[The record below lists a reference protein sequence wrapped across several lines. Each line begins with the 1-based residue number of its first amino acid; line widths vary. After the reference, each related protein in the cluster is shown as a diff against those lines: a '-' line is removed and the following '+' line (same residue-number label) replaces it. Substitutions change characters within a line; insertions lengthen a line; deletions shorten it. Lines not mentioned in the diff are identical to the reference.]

1 MSFSISQGAGAG
13 RLGFFVLSLAMY
25 DGGGR
30 FAGIFADPLP
40 NTHHVPAGRVHD
52 LAAAILDLLL
62 NRQFG
67 SKRPNDDDIV
77 WAKIGD
83 VRLFVST
90 GQVLDAQRRNLLVD
104 LRIVNDFADNEEA
117 T

>member
-40 NTHHVPAGRVHD
+40 NAHHVPAGRVHD

-62 NRQFG
+62 NRELG
-67 SKRPNDDDIV
+67 SKSRDNDDVV
-77 WAKIGD
+77 WLEVGN
-83 VRLFVST
+83 VRLLIPP

-104 LRIVNDFADNEEA
+104 LGVVD
-117 T
+117 